1 MRHEFLDLGRAGVPG
16 GRSQARAGK
25 PAKAGKVSTARPA
38 APKRAAKPASI
49 KPAAA
54 KPAPKTKSAS
64 AKGGRSAA
72 PARAPARKPAKPA
85 RPAAAKPAAR
95 APAPKSAPPKAARSA
110 PTPSP
115 AAPRPAAAAK
125 ATAAI
130 GPIDRLH
137 QVALVATD
145 LAAAI
150 GFYRDVLGLRFIAR
164 FDPPGLAF
172 FDLGGGARLMLS
184 ATASAATLY
193 FHVKDVDA
201 AVKALSGRGV
211 HFLHKPSLI
220 HRDDEGHFGKKGL
233 GEWMAF
239 FKDPSENVLAIV
251 ERR

>member
-1 MRHEFLDLGRAGVPG
+1 MRHEFFDLGRAVVPG

-25 PAKAGKVSTARPA
+25 PAKAGRASGARSP
-38 APKRAAKPASI
+38 APKSASKPSPAKPAAKP
-49 KPAAA
+49 
-54 KPAPKTKSAS
+54 KSAS
-64 AKGGRSAA
+64 AKGGRS
-72 PARAPARKPAKPA
+72 PSPVRAPARTPAKPG
-85 RPAAAKPAAR
+85 RPTAAKPAAR
-95 APAPKSAPPKAARSA
+95 APAPKSAPPKAVRSA
-110 PTPSP
+110 PTPAG
-115 AAPRPAAAAK
+115 AATPRPAAAARGS
-125 ATAAI
+125 AAI

-145 LAAAI
+145 LTAAI

-164 FDPPGLAF
+164 FDPPGIAF

-184 ATASAATLY
+184 ATASSATLY

-220 HRDDEGHFGKKGL
+220 HRDDAGHFGKKGL